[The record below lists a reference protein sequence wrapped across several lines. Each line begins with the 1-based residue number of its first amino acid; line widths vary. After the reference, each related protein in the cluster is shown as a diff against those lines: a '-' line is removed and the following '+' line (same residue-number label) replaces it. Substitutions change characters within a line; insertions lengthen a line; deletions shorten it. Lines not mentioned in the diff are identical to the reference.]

1 MALPYDRKFN
11 VGRQSEQIFNEEL
24 HKMYEST
31 RHLLDVPPDK
41 HSVPEAKL
49 DGSLWLDR
57 SNNELKSYEK
67 ATNSWN
73 TIFQKKFQIVDQ
85 ITNVLPPDNPVLGQL
100 WLYNDVLMYFNG
112 SEWKPVKA
120 LEQDGSQFNLSI
132 FENFL
137 LVSPLLTREDILSND
152 DISEDTEIYPDEEGR
167 TVLRINKWKIFSDIY
182 SNLTIKYEN
191 RIINRFY
198 KDASNGNEKLTIIE
212 PSSEFI
218 TLNEWKLFPDA
229 YDNLLITFND
239 ILVAQWTIDKD
250 IIDSYLLLNKSMLTE
265 NDSNTNDIANIG
277 NWSLKFNP
285 DDNDLYL
292 TYRGVNIT
300 SWSKDGDYP
309 GVPNYN
315 NLTAAKADNLLDQ
328 YLQGKMDYDSNSKYI
343 ETDSWNPNNI
353 LATEDI
359 DPNKLYLYGDTKILV
374 PNIDV
379 DRIFLSGYL
388 DFSYKEITKICI
400 SYPSQILNT
409 YRPSLIHINPG
420 KLTNI
425 SKRLFKID
433 KENPKIYI
441 TAYQTEFYG
450 FHGDSIYGD
459 LLLPEY
465 KQDDGGYIKMSD
477 AILLSYMQA
486 QNYDYVLSITYDF
499 SWFKSTGSLNKVS
512 NNDQTSSYY
521 IQDYAGPITVFTDG
535 YNLEETSFEEDN
547 LSKTITINENTEKIE
562 DISMIHAI
570 KREYGF
576 VRKVDINNRAIIKVL
591 TPYKKPL
598 IYLNGEAIHPQ
609 LQDVEIDGNYIYVKN
624 GLLNM
629 TWSIEEL
636 FDSVNNY
643 DMNLDTGY
651 VNKTDISGNPIIT
664 FDNTK
669 IDIDDG
675 LILYID
681 GLLVAKE
688 DLNIDYSS
696 GTIKVEGLSIGQD
709 YILLRDKYHYFYDST
724 QLTPALPVGHLSE
737 SLVYINGNLINNAPT
752 INTTYSK
759 DQIKEKAVQN
769 EIKCFLDIS
778 STNNNDGEYCY
789 YDDPSDSWLP
799 LTSKEI
805 KAVQTFS
812 YSYENTVRSVK
823 FNVPISSND
832 DIRTFAFN
840 YANAIGETLIIR
852 NIPSISNI
860 TDTPYVINQKV
871 FNIKDS
877 YIPNIGSLSVWVNG
891 IRQYDV
897 IEFLDGTGFELPE
910 AVTGVVTYVIERPEN
925 GATTVATREILDEK
939 NIVPNTVNVY
949 KTEKPLYPGRVLFY
963 VDGIR
968 QPQSA
973 FTILDNYTILVNDK
987 DDMLIGNA
995 NNYPT
1000 ETVIDELGQIV
1011 QVKHSVANRI
1021 LIEVKQD
1028 FDRRENF
1035 IKLNPDTVSDISI
1048 ATYELPTEILEPSDE
1063 IMIFIDGLFMG
1074 LRKSFGYE
1082 VDKNR
1087 GVISLGVRRDI
1098 ENETNNKTEIT
1109 NIDVID
1115 RIINDPLYTYFE
1127 SNPDKKLEYEN
1138 KYGKYEKKTRNIL
1151 FDWR

>member
-1 MALPYDRKFN
+1 M
-11 VGRQSEQIFNEEL
+11 
-24 HKMYEST
+24 
-31 RHLLDVPPDK
+31 
-41 HSVPEAKL
+41 
-49 DGSLWLDR
+49 
-57 SNNELKSYEK
+57 
-67 ATNSWN
+67 
-73 TIFQKKFQIVDQ
+73 
-85 ITNVLPPDNPVLGQL
+85 
-100 WLYNDVLMYFNG
+100 
-112 SEWKPVKA
+112 
-120 LEQDGSQFNLSI
+120 
-132 FENFL
+132 
-137 LVSPLLTREDILSND
+137 
-152 DISEDTEIYPDEEGR
+152 
-167 TVLRINKWKIFSDIY
+167 
-182 SNLTIKYEN
+182 
-191 RIINRFY
+191 
-198 KDASNGNEKLTIIE
+198 
-212 PSSEFI
+212 
-218 TLNEWKLFPDA
+218 
-229 YDNLLITFND
+229 
-239 ILVAQWTIDKD
+239 
-250 IIDSYLLLNKSMLTE
+250 
-265 NDSNTNDIANIG
+265 
-277 NWSLKFNP
+277 
-285 DDNDLYL
+285 
-292 TYRGVNIT
+292 
-300 SWSKDGDYP
+300 
-309 GVPNYN
+309 
-315 NLTAAKADNLLDQ
+315 
-328 YLQGKMDYDSNSKYI
+328 
-343 ETDSWNPNNI
+343 
-353 LATEDI
+353 
-359 DPNKLYLYGDTKILV
+359 
-374 PNIDV
+374 
-379 DRIFLSGYL
+379 
-388 DFSYKEITKICI
+388 
-400 SYPSQILNT
+400 
-409 YRPSLIHINPG
+409 
-420 KLTNI
+420 
-425 SKRLFKID
+425 FKID
-433 KENPKIYI
+433 KDNPKIYI

-450 FHGDSIYGD
+450 FHKDSIYGD

-477 AILLSYMQA
+477 GILLSYMQS
-486 QNYDYVLSITYDF
+486 QHYDYVLAISYEF
-499 SWFKSTGSLNKVS
+499 SWFKSTGVLNKVS

-535 YNLEETSFEEDN
+535 YNLEETGFEEDN

-629 TWSIEEL
+629 TWSVIEL

-651 VNKTDISGNPIIT
+651 VNKTDISGTPIIT

-681 GLLVAKE
+681 GLLIAKE
-688 DLNIDYSS
+688 DLIINYNEGS
-696 GTIKVEGLSIGQD
+696 IKVEGLSIGQD
-709 YILLRDKYHYFYDST
+709 YILLRDKYHYFYDDA

-769 EIKCFLDIS
+769 EIKCFLDVS

-805 KAVQTFS
+805 KEVQTFS

-832 DIRTFAFN
+832 DVRTFAFN

-891 IRQYDV
+891 VRQYDV
-897 IEFLDGTGFELPE
+897 IEFLDGTGFELPK

-1000 ETVIDELGQIV
+1000 ETVINELGQIV

-1109 NIDVID
+1109 NIDIID

-1138 KYGKYEKKTRNIL
+1138 KHGKPYEKKTRNIL